1 MYNKPQDIEEFI
13 VTTLL
18 EKAFEK
24 IAGLPEIEQNIYA
37 KNLLD
42 EVASEKRWDRD
53 FSESE
58 DLLSQMADDALDA
71 LKKNHTKPLTQDQ
84 L

>member
-1 MYNKPQDIEEFI
+1 M
-13 VTTLL
+13 TTLL
-18 EKAFEK
+18 ESAFEK
-24 IAGLPEIEQNIYA
+24 ISALPEIEQNIYA

-42 EVASEKRWDRD
+42 EIESEKKWNNS

-58 DLLSQMADDALDA
+58 GLLSQMADDALKD
-71 LKKNHTKPLTQDQ
+71 LKNSDTKPLIQEQ

>member
-1 MYNKPQDIEEFI
+1 M
-13 VTTLL
+13 TTLL
-18 EKAFEK
+18 ETAFEK
-24 IAGLPEIEQNIYA
+24 ISALPEMEQNIYA

-42 EVASEKRWDRD
+42 EIEFEKKWDSS

-58 DLLSQMADDALDA
+58 DLLSQMADSA
-71 LKKNHTKPLTQDQ
+71 LKDLENSDTEPLTQEQ

>member
-1 MYNKPQDIEEFI
+1 M
-13 VTTLL
+13 TTLL
-18 EKAFEK
+18 ETAFEK
-24 IAGLPEIEQNIYA
+24 ISALPEIEQNIYA

-42 EVASEKRWDRD
+42 EIESEKKWDSS

-58 DLLSQMADDALDA
+58 DFLSHMADNALEDF
-71 LKKNHTKPLTQDQ
+71 KSNNTTPLNQDE

>member
-1 MYNKPQDIEEFI
+1 M
-13 VTTLL
+13 TTLL
-18 EKAFEK
+18 ESAFEK
-24 IAGLPEIEQNIYA
+24 ISALPEIEQNIYA

-42 EVASEKRWDRD
+42 EIESEKKWDNS

-58 DLLSQMADDALDA
+58 DLLSQMADSA
-71 LKKNHTKPLTQDQ
+71 LKDLKHSDTKPLAQEQ

>member
-1 MYNKPQDIEEFI
+1 M
-13 VTTLL
+13 TTLL
-18 EKAFEK
+18 ETAFEK
-24 IAGLPEIEQNIYA
+24 ISALPEMEQNIYA

-42 EVASEKRWDRD
+42 EIESEKKWDSS

-58 DLLSQMADDALDA
+58 DLLSQMADSA
-71 LKKNHTKPLTQDQ
+71 LKDLENSDTEPLTQEQ

>member
-1 MYNKPQDIEEFI
+1 M
-13 VTTLL
+13 TTLL
-18 EKAFEK
+18 ESAFEK
-24 IAGLPEIEQNIYA
+24 ISALPEIEQNIYA

-42 EVASEKRWDRD
+42 EIESEKKWDNS

-58 DLLSQMADDALDA
+58 DLLSQMADSA
-71 LKKNHTKPLTQDQ
+71 LKDLKHSDTKPLTQEQ